1 LTLGDKA
8 LTAWSNLGRR
18 KVRTALTSVGVVV
31 GIMTIVTMVS
41 LVTGVRLQVKKQF
54 EEIGLERVLVRPATA
69 GGFGGFSPFNFSERI
84 KLITPADV
92 QRWQKWPGVKQVTPE
107 IELPSSVTT
116 ILRLDGKNQRVRI
129 PGNVN
134 AFRGGPF
141 REERKALAG
150 TMELPSGSGSV
161 VLSKGALKRMKIGEK
176 QYASLVGKR
185 AEIVLQAPRGEKQ
198 SYPLRIVGVMS
209 EDDPIVQVSPPDRV
223 AMKSWWFNQP
233 NLLKTDGY
241 DAVVLRANDVT
252 AAKSLV
258 ARLRKEGFEVQ
269 SIDIILDTANR
280 IFSVITVMLALVG
293 GIALFVASIGIVNT
307 MIMSIYERTREIGTL
322 KAMGASRGDIR
333 LMFMIEAGLI
343 GLIGGAFGLFFGWV
357 LGRGLNRAALW
368 YAQSRNIPIENDLFV
383 ITPMLA
389 LQSLLF
395 AFIIGGIAGLYPAN
409 RAARLDP
416 LTALRHE

>member
-1 LTLGDKA
+1 MTLGDKA

-41 LVTGVRLQVKKQF
+41 LVTGVRLQVKRQF
-54 EEIGLERVLVRPATA
+54 EEIGLERVVARPATA

-92 QRWQKWPGVKQVTPE
+92 KRWKKWPGVQQVTPE
-107 IELPSSVTT
+107 VELPPSVTT
-116 ILRLDGKNQRVRI
+116 VLRLNGKNQRVRV
-129 PGNVN
+129 PGSAN

-141 REERKALAG
+141 QEERKALAG
-150 TMELPSGSGSV
+150 TMELPSGRGFV
-161 VLSKGALKRMKIGEK
+161 VLSKGALQRMKIGQK
-176 QYASLVGKR
+176 QFASLLGKR

-198 SYPLRIVGVMS
+198 SYPMRIVGITS
-209 EDDPIVQVSPPDRV
+209 DDNPVVQMGPQDRV

-233 NLLKTDGY
+233 NLLQTDGY

-252 AAKSLV
+252 AAKTLV
-258 ARLRKEGFEVQ
+258 ARLRKESFEVQ

-343 GLIGGAFGLFFGWV
+343 GLIGGTIGLLFGWM

-368 YAQSRNIPIENDLFV
+368 YAHSRNIPIENDLFV

-389 LQSLLF
+389 IQSLLF
-395 AFIIGGIAGLYPAN
+395 AFTIGVVAGLYPAN
-409 RAARLDP
+409 RAASLDP